1 MCVSVFSRFVPNAI
15 LKPSRRATSR
25 ELWEFL
31 LLVKLSWQYF
41 SFHPSFFFFPLAK
54 MMNSGRVVMIK
65 MGTLYLGLL
74 LLVPN
79 KCSKCNL
86 QNTTTFFCNTASI
99 FLTFLLTLVESWHYI
114 AVAQCRKGAPF
125 ADWMSKLFCSHK
137 SSTMVIPQFCFDGP
151 FCRKYDWMILVLKY
165 PKMAFDFTPQS
176 F

>member
-79 KCSKCNL
+79 KCSL
-86 QNTTTFFCNTASI
+86 QNTTSFFCNTASI